1 MSPGSRSNRRRSGF
15 TLIELMAVLV
25 LMGLISATAVL
36 RFSGTTRR
44 AQFEWSLERAM
55 AADRR
60 MRTHSGTCGR
70 PASLAFEIGSG
81 RLECAFGSQREA
93 TSNVELGARTH
104 ITRFLTAR
112 RHVETGKVEIPYD
125 PYGHSETFA
134 IEIEGPGDRSTWI
147 LFAGLTGQTRR
158 LEDRRDVEH
167 VLETL
172 RPASSDA
179 G

>member
-15 TLIELMAVLV
+15 TLIELMAVLL
-25 LMGLISATAVL
+25 LMGLLSAAAVL

-44 AQFEWSLERAM
+44 AQFEWSLERLM
-55 AADRR
+55 VADRR
-60 MRTHSGTCGR
+60 LRTHSVTSGR
-70 PASLAFEIGSG
+70 SASLAFEIGSG
-81 RLECAFGSQREA
+81 RLECVFGSQRES
-93 TSNVELGARTH
+93 TSNVELGTR
-104 ITRFLTAR
+104 ISVTRFLTAA

-134 IEIEGPGDRSTWI
+134 IELEGPGDQSTWL

-167 VLETL
+167 ILETL